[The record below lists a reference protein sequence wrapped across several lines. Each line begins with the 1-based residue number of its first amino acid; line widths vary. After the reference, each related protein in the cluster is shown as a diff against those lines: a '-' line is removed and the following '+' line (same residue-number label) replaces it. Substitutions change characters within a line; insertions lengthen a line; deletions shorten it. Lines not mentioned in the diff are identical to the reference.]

1 MAQCKN
7 KEKSIMDEMISK
19 DYFHW
24 LINFLLFEFHLM
36 LIQLLLVVLVDEYVE
51 YIDLFL
57 SLVQEDD
64 LKMNKIKIKILAGI
78 TL

>member
-7 KEKSIMDEMISK
+7 KEKSIMDEIISK

-64 LKMNKIKIKILAGI
+64 LKMN
-78 TL
+78 

>member
-1 MAQCKN
+1 
-7 KEKSIMDEMISK
+7 
-19 DYFHW
+19 
-24 LINFLLFEFHLM
+24 LFEFHLM

-64 LKMNKIKIKILAGI
+64 LKMN
-78 TL
+78 